1 MKSIFNLGGLS
12 PKLIALLILGGL
24 SPFVRAAD
32 PYVGYIYPA
41 GIQAGTTNRLVIG
54 GQGLRGLQ
62 SIRISGEGVRVLDIE
77 DVPNFPN
84 PQSIQ
89 RRHLV
94 RWLDRIAQGNLEEP
108 PLPPNPHLEEWRSNR
123 WWTVLNTLD
132 AGKLEIVER
141 GLFIPRNPLQATP
154 SLQQRL
160 LVTVAVDADAK
171 PGARSLIAVNG
182 RGLSAP
188 RPFFVSHAPRFAEPR
203 YVPPHRTQPDP
214 VHVSARTGT
223 VYLEGQIMPGE
234 TDTFR
239 VSLAAGRPIAFTVTA
254 RELQPYIGDAV
265 PGFFNPVV
273 TLKDARG
280 KVLATA
286 DDEQR
291 FRPDPVL
298 RFTPPKDGD
307 YLLEIHDVLY
317 RGRADF
323 VYSVRVGPAKS
334 RKIPAADGVIAKAGE
349 IGRMTFTIDKPGPR
363 VLEVTARRKGSP
375 LDAVLTLRKEANGP
389 ILAQWDDMTNTVFTG
404 TVPQGECDPIGTYT
418 FTEAGTY
425 VAEVTDRTRHGGPDY
440 VWWLDIRKPQPG
452 FRVYSMRSTLPLLR
466 GQALKV
472 GFRVIRTD
480 GFTGDVTIEAPDC
493 ASISNNVITAGVD
506 RVTAELKSIARD
518 PIHMTPYTLYAQAVI
533 NGKTVRVP
541 IIPCDEYEQAFAWKH
556 LVPAESFLLRAQGGW
571 KKPNPGWKKNSVPAW
586 KRRQRQNEKK
596 NGSAK
601 QPNRPKT
608 KRFQNP

>member
-1 MKSIFNLGGLS
+1 MRNLLG
-12 PKLIALLILGGL
+12 IALFAA
-24 SPFVRAAD
+24 STVFAAD

-41 GIQAGTTNRLVIG
+41 GIQAGTTNRLVVG
-54 GQGLRGLQ
+54 GQGFQGVQ
-62 SIRISGEGVRVLDIE
+62 SVHLSGRGVRVLSTQL
-77 DVPNFPN
+77 VPGFPN
-84 PQSIQ
+84 PNRFQKL
-89 RRHLV
+89 HLT
-94 RWLDRIAQGNLEEP
+94 RWLNGIAKGHLEEP
-108 PLPPNPHLEEWRSNR
+108 PIPPNSHEEEWRKNA
-123 WWTVLNTLD
+123 WWSKLGTLD
-132 AGKLEIVER
+132 RQQLAIVER
-141 GLFIPRNPLQATP
+141 DLFTPRNALQASP
-154 SLQQRL
+154 SLRQL
-160 LVTVAVDADAK
+160 MLVTVVADIDAK
-171 PGARSLIAVNG
+171 PGRRSLVVETG
-182 RGLSAP
+182 KGMSAP
-188 RPFFVSHAPRFAEPR
+188 RPLLVSVVPRIAEPL
-203 YVPPHRTQPDP
+203 YVPPHRDQPSRPRVD
-214 VHVSARTGT
+214 VREGASI
-223 VYLEGQIMPGE
+223 LEGQIMPGE
-234 TDTFR
+234 TDFFTLK
-239 VSLAAGRPIAFTVTA
+239 LAGGRPYVLNVTA

-273 TLKDARG
+273 LLKNTKGEIVAS
-280 KVLATA
+280 A
-286 DDEQR
+286 DDHQR
-291 FRPDPVL
+291 FRPDPTM
-298 RFTPPKDGD
+298 RFTPPADGE
-307 YLLEIHDVLY
+307 YRFEIHDVLY

-334 RKIPAADGVIAKAGE
+334 RKIPAADGVIAKAGDV
-349 IGRMTFTIDKPGPR
+349 GRMTFTVDKPGPR

-440 VWWLDIRKPQPG
+440 VWWLDVRKPQPG

-596 NGSAK
+596 NGSAR
-601 QPNRPKT
+601 QPNRPKP